1 MNLCPKCNG
10 EIPTG
15 VRICPNCSHDLAMT
29 VDRSV
34 QDQIRSL
41 LLEGKKIEAIKIY
54 REATG
59 LGLKES
65 KDAVEI
71 VESEL
76 RRGEQLPPKTKSGC
90 FALISLILILLYGIL
105 RQF

>member
-10 EIPTG
+10 EIPSG
-15 VRICPNCSHDLAMT
+15 VRICPHCRHDLAMM

-34 QDQIRSL
+34 PDQIRSL

-54 REATG
+54 REASG
-59 LGLKES
+59 VGLKES

-71 VESEL
+71 VKSEL
-76 RRGEQLPPKTKSGC
+76 RGGGQLPPKTKSGC
-90 FALISLILILLYGIL
+90 FALLSLILILLYGIL

>member
-10 EIPTG
+10 EILTG
-15 VRICPNCSHDLAMT
+15 VRICPHCGHDLAML

-41 LLEGKKIEAIKIY
+41 LLEGKKIEAIRIY

-71 VESEL
+71 IETEL
-76 RRGEQLPPKTKSGC
+76 RTQGRLPPKTKSGC
-90 FALISLILILLYGIL
+90 FALLSLILILAYAMM
-105 RQF
+105 RQY

>member
-10 EIPTG
+10 EIPSG
-15 VRICPNCSHDLAMT
+15 VRICPHCGRDLAMIA
-29 VDRSV
+29 DRSV

-65 KDAVEI
+65 KDAVEV

-76 RRGEQLPPKTKSGC
+76 RGGGQLPAKTKSGC
-90 FALISLILILLYGIL
+90 FALLSLILILIYGIL